1 MTDVKVNMK
10 GIYDTYECNLCKRE
24 EESIEIRNMNS
35 DTDNMI
41 KYDNLF
47 NGKVNDQV
55 EIARVFKENTEIK
68 ERILNKK

>member
-1 MTDVKVNMK
+1 MK
-10 GIYDTYECNLCKRE
+10 
-24 EESIEIRNMNS
+24 S
-35 DTDNMI
+35 DTDSMI